1 MSNPLVTVSLVAFN
15 QAAFIREAI
24 ESCLIQKT
32 QFDYEIIIHD
42 DASGDN
48 TAEIILEY
56 AEKYPEIIRPI
67 IQTENQFSKGTE
79 INAKITIPQAKGK
92 YIAFLEADD
101 YWIDPEKLQYQV
113 DFMESHPEVSMCF
126 TATKTVDAANPKEFS
141 IRRYKNTD
149 SPVSAENVIL
159 IGGHLL
165 DMGSAVAKKSVFDE
179 VPDWYYFSQMWDNT
193 VPLLSTLHGEIYYLN
208 KVTSA
213 YRVNTPG
220 SYMQKNVKVLEK
232 RKSHILKTL
241 KLLEGYNQATEN
253 KYEKLIRR
261 KTNLISVGALLLM
274 EQDLP
279 LFKKYYSQLTPLLKL
294 EYKIFHFI
302 GRYGL
307 WKKYRQFLSMFRKIK
322 YV

>member
-1 MSNPLVTVSLVAFN
+1 MSNPLVTISLVAFN

-24 ESCLIQKT
+24 ESCLMQKT
-32 QFDYEIIIHD
+32 QFDYKIIIHD
-42 DASGDN
+42 DASTDS

-56 AEKYPEIIRPI
+56 ADKYPEIIRPI

-101 YWIDPEKLQYQV
+101 YWIDPNKLQFQV

-126 TATKTVDAANPKEFS
+126 TATKTVDASNPEEFS
-141 IRRYKNTD
+141 IRRYRNSD
-149 SPVSAENVIL
+149 SAVTTENVIL

-165 DMGSAVAKKSVFDE
+165 DMGSAVVKKSVFNE
-179 VPDWYYFSQMWDNT
+179 VPDWYYYSQMWDNT
-193 VPLLSTLHGEIYYLN
+193 VPLLSTLHGEIHYLN

-241 KLLEGYNQATEN
+241 KLLEGFNQATNN
-253 KYEKLIRR
+253 KYERLIIR
-261 KTNLISVGALLLM
+261 KTRLISVGVLLLM
-274 EQDLP
+274 DRENT
-279 LFKKYYSQLTPLLKL
+279 LFKKYYAQLTPLLKL
-294 EYKIFHFI
+294 EYKIFNFI

-307 WKKYRQFLSMFRKIK
+307 WKKYRQLLSMFRKIK